1 MKKNK
6 MVKNLPPSP
15 NTRSNK
21 MRNMKQLTQQSFGT
35 IINNMSAASNTQIFK
50 DYCSSRKGET
60 LSLARLDGDFS
71 VTDLTGTTFNYAVI
85 GNAKFNGS
93 DLTNAWF
100 GFGNG
105 CLDVRGANLTGTSF
119 RGFSGP
125 DCTYFPVKSYITF
138 TKDRTT
144 TCITPLGE
152 NESILI
158 NRMLT
163 TDNDD
168 WEFGRGLSYFKPLDI
183 YKVLELDAI
192 GFGLQRNNNNNRVSR
207 FIFTNSL
214 GKITITE
221 SELISSPTGINSNH
235 IYLDSNN
242 QLIIKNPINDF
253 VFGVFGEKPI
263 GFKIKINIKQ
273 EATTSN
279 NKQEKRFEEGATSVI
294 LEYRTVG
301 DTTSAPVPRCVIN
314 SVFDCL
320 NY

>member
-1 MKKNK
+1 

-50 DYCSSRKGET
+50 DYCNSRKGET
-60 LSLARLDGDFS
+60 IAAGIIDGDFS
-71 VTDLTGTTFNYAVI
+71 VTDLTGTSFDYGGI
-85 GNAKFNGS
+85 NAKFNGS
-93 DLTNAWF
+93 DLTNATF
-100 GFGNG
+100 YGNG
-105 CLDVRGANLTGTSF
+105 CLDLRGAILTGTTIT
-119 RGFSGP
+119 GGSGVF
-125 DCTYFPVKSYITF
+125 CTYFPVKSYITF

-152 NESILI
+152 TESILI

-163 TDNDD
+163 TDNQNYI
-168 WEFGRGLSYFKPLDI
+168 FGETSYFNPLDI
-183 YKVLELDAI
+183 YKVLELDAT

-214 GKITITE
+214 GKITITG
-221 SELISSPTGINSNH
+221 SQLISSPTGINSDH

-242 QLIIKNPINDF
+242 QLNIKNPINDF
-253 VFGVFGEKPI
+253 VFGEKPS

-301 DTTSAPVPRCVIN
+301 DTRSAPVPRCVIN
-314 SVFDCL
+314 NSYSDCL

>member
-35 IINNMSAASNTQIFK
+35 IINNMSATSNTQIFK
-50 DYCSSRKGET
+50 DYCNSRKGET
-60 LSLARLDGDFS
+60 IASGRIDGDFS
-71 VTDLTGTTFNYAVI
+71 VTDLTGTSFNYGGI
-85 GNAKFNGS
+85 NAKFNGS
-93 DLTNAWF
+93 DLTNATF
-100 GFGNG
+100 FGNG
-105 CLDVRGANLTGTSF
+105 CLDLRGAILTGTTI
-119 RGFSGP
+119 SGGSLTF
-125 DCTYFPVKSYITF
+125 CTYSFPVKSYITF

-163 TDNDD
+163 TDNDN
-168 WEFGRGLSYFKPLDI
+168 WQFGGTSYFKRLDI
-183 YKVLELDAI
+183 YKVLELDAT

-214 GKITITE
+214 GKITITG
-221 SELISSPTGINSNH
+221 SELVSSPTGINSDH

-242 QLIIKNPINDF
+242 RLNITKPIKDF
-253 VFGVFGEKPI
+253 VFGENPS
-263 GFKIKINIKQ
+263 GFKIRINIKQ
-273 EATTSN
+273 EATSN
-279 NKQEKRFEEGATSVI
+279 FEEGTASVI

-301 DTTSAPVPRCVIN
+301 DTKSAPVSRCVIN
-314 SVFDCL
+314 DSDFDCL

>member
-1 MKKNK
+1 MVKNK

-21 MRNMKQLTQQSFGT
+21 MRNMKQLTQQSLGT
-35 IINNMSAASNTQIFK
+35 TTNNISAASNTQK
-50 DYCSSRKGET
+50 YKGYCNSRRNEKLNVGN
-60 LSLARLDGDFS
+60 LSGDFS
-71 VTDLTGTTFNYAVI
+71 LTDLTGTGFSYGTV
-85 GNAKFNGS
+85 GNANFNGS
-93 DLTNAWF
+93 DLTNAKF
-100 GFGNG
+100 FGNG
-105 CLDVRGANLTGTSF
+105 CLNLAGANLTTETSIQGGSWDF
-119 RGFSGP
+119 
-125 DCTYFPVKSYITF
+125 CTYFPLNSYITF

-163 TDNDD
+163 TDNNN
-168 WEFGRGLSYFKPLDI
+168 WQFGEKSLSFFNSLDI

-192 GFGLQRNNNNNRVSR
+192 GFGLQNNNNNNRVSR

-214 GKITITE
+214 GKITITG
-221 SELISSPTGINSNH
+221 SQLISSPTGINSSH

-242 QLIIKNPINDF
+242 QLNITKPINDF
-253 VFGVFGEKPI
+253 VYGENKG
-263 GFKIKINIKQ
+263 GFKIRINIKQ
-273 EATTSN
+273 E
-279 NKQEKRFEEGATSVI
+279 EETGKFKEGTASVI

-301 DTTSAPVPRCVIN
+301 DTSSAPASRCVIKN
-314 SVFDCL
+314 SDYDCL

>member
-50 DYCSSRKGET
+50 DYCNSRKGET
-60 LSLARLDGDFS
+60 IAAAIIDGDFS
-71 VTDLTGTTFNYAVI
+71 VTDLTGTSFSFADI
-85 GNAKFNGS
+85 NAKFNGS
-93 DLTNAWF
+93 DLTNATF
-100 GFGNG
+100 FGNS
-105 CLDVRGANLTGTSF
+105 CLDLRGANLTGTVF
-119 RGFSGP
+119 RGFTGP
-125 DCTYFPVKSYITF
+125 DYCTYFPVKSYITF

-163 TDNDD
+163 TDNQNYI
-168 WEFGRGLSYFKPLDI
+168 FGKPSYFKRLDI
-183 YKVLELDAI
+183 YKVLELDAT

-214 GKITITE
+214 GKITITG
-221 SELISSPTGINSNH
+221 SELMPGSPTGINSDH

-242 QLIIKNPINDF
+242 RLNITKPINDF
-253 VFGVFGEKPI
+253 VFGKNPS
-263 GFKIKINIKQ
+263 GFKIRINIKQ

-279 NKQEKRFEEGATSVI
+279 NKQEKRFEEGAASVI

-301 DTTSAPVPRCVIN
+301 DTTSAPVPRCDIN
-314 SVFDCL
+314 NSDFDCL

>member
-1 MKKNK
+1 MVKNK

-21 MRNMKQLTQQSFGT
+21 MRNMKQLTLTQQSLGT
-35 IINNMSAASNTQIFK
+35 VINNMSAASNTQIYK
-50 DYCSSRKGET
+50 GYCNSRRNET
-60 LSLARLDGDFS
+60 LTFGYLSGDFS
-71 VTDLTGTTFNYAVI
+71 LTDLTGARFSYGTV
-85 GNAKFNGS
+85 GNANFNGS
-93 DLTNAWF
+93 DLTNAQF
-100 GFGNG
+100 FGNG
-105 CLDVRGANLTGTSF
+105 CLNLAGANLTGTSIQ
-119 RGFSGP
+119 GGSGIFCNYLP
-125 DCTYFPVKSYITF
+125 LKSYITF

-163 TDNDD
+163 TDNYN
-168 WEFGRGLSYFKPLDI
+168 WQFGRTSYFNSLDI

-192 GFGLQRNNNNNRVSR
+192 GFGLQNNNNNNRVSR

-214 GKITITE
+214 GKITITG
-221 SELISSPTGINSNH
+221 SQLISSPTGINSNH

-242 QLIIKNPINDF
+242 QLNITKPINDF
-253 VFGVFGEKPI
+253 VYGENKG
-263 GFKIKINIKQ
+263 GFKIRINIKQ
-273 EATTSN
+273 EATSN
-279 NKQEKRFEEGATSVI
+279 IEEGTASVI

-301 DTTSAPVPRCVIN
+301 DTKSAPVSRCVIN
-314 SVFDCL
+314 NSDSDCL